1 MGQSMYIRTE
11 RGTRMSME
19 REAPPDHVSVQDAGE
34 RLGVNPE
41 TVRNWLRSD
50 PQKIAGQVVE
60 NAATNRREYWVQ
72 VRGEAEYPT
81 LEEVAAQRGE
91 LATRGEIDLAEQRV
105 LGFLEGIRDRIDR
118 QRIEVTGQIE
128 RQRLEVTSNQ
138 REMLSQLKDISES
151 LAREAAAKEEQAE
164 AQDRMT
170 RELSALN
177 RYLEEGARAAEG
189 DRAALAILLRTLR
202 DQGAFSRE
210 TPEPR
215 EPWYKRWFT

>member
-91 LATRGEIDLAEQRV
+91 LATRGEIHLAEQRV
-105 LGFLEGIRDRIDR
+105 LEFLEGIRDRIDR

-210 TPEPR
+210 PR
-215 EPWYKRWFT
+215 EPWWRRWFS

>member
-1 MGQSMYIRTE
+1 MGVD
-11 RGTRMSME
+11 

>member
-1 MGQSMYIRTE
+1 
-11 RGTRMSME
+11 MSME

-41 TVRNWLRSD
+41 TEINWLRSD

-91 LATRGEIDLAEQRV
+91 LATRGEIHLAEQRV
-105 LGFLEGIRDRIDR
+105 LEFLEGIMDRIDR

-189 DRAALAILLRTLR
+189 DRAALSILLRTLR
-202 DQGAFSRE
+202 DQGTFSQ
-210 TPEPR
+210 PAR
-215 EPWYKRWFT
+215 EPWWRRWFGG